1 MTARQFQLVNFK
13 TMMRLEGG
21 GAVASSAACSAAAPP
36 SSGQGAAIG
45 AMSMSSA
52 SLSASVSSDF
62 LGNQLATYFSQ
73 LFEKAPSD
81 QSAQRFVRTI
91 FIS

>member
-1 MTARQFQLVNFK
+1 MTENSAVRRFKYLTLPAK

-21 GAVASSAACSAAAPP
+21 GAAMASASAPSSAAV
-36 SSGQGAAIG
+36 SGQGAGELGG

-81 QSAQRFVRTI
+81 PSAQG
-91 FIS
+91 

>member
-1 MTARQFQLVNFK
+1 
-13 TMMRLEGG
+13 MMRLEGG
-21 GAVASSAACSAAAPP
+21 GAVASAACSAAAPP
-36 SSGQGAAIG
+36 SSGQAAIG

-81 QSAQRFVRTI
+81 QSAQRFVSFRTSCEALR
-91 FIS
+91 FYVQF

>member
-1 MTARQFQLVNFK
+1 
-13 TMMRLEGG
+13 MMRLEGG

-36 SSGQGAAIG
+36 SSGQAAIG

-81 QSAQRFVRTI
+81 QSAQRFVHCFEFRVKKHYDFT
-91 FIS
+91 

>member
-1 MTARQFQLVNFK
+1 
-13 TMMRLEGG
+13 MMRLEGG
-21 GAVASSAACSAAAPP
+21 GAAMASASAPG
-36 SSGQGAAIG
+36 SSGPGG

-81 QSAQRFVRTI
+81 QSAQRYVKK
-91 FIS
+91 ISR